1 MAFAVWPGER
11 PVAKGLLYLKL
22 LFALQLKEEKERVQ
36 REEEERRNRIEL
48 EQFQRKFDKRRNKD
62 RRRPDETSAPP
73 SRPIQLYVAVV
84 AGLLVAIVMGFMWSR
99 V

>member
-1 MAFAVWPGER
+1 METVIHETFICM
-11 PVAKGLLYLKL
+11 
-22 LFALQLKEEKERVQ
+22 QLKEEKERVQ

-62 RRRPDETSAPP
+62 RRRPDETSPPP
-73 SRPIQLYVAVV
+73 SRPIQLYVLAVAV
-84 AGLLVAIVMGFMWSR
+84 PLVAIIMAFMWSR